1 MLNVAL
7 TKITR
12 KFQVTIP
19 KDVRENLSIAEGDYM
34 AVVTNGDEIILKKVD
49 MPSWEKIFK
58 RGEESAKR
66 MKISPEDV
74 IEAVKTVRSE

>member
-1 MLNVAL
+1 MSNVAL

-34 AVVTNGDEIILKKVD
+34 AVVANGDEIILKKVD
-49 MPSWEKIFK
+49 IPSWETILEK
-58 RGEESAKR
+58 GEESARSK
-66 MKISPEDV
+66 KIKSGDV
-74 IEAVKTVRSE
+74 IEAVKTERYK